1 MSARIAGLSERNVVT
16 MPREAAPG
24 SPKTGRISG
33 RSRRSIRAT
42 KPNSV
47 KSSETAP
54 MMTHT
59 ATIYRTVLIRRSNAV
74 FMIVLIMFAMP
85 MRMERYAKNAIKMT
99 GKTTVSALKVF
110 LTVYLLSGFIEYTPL
125 RLLYHMARRR

>member
-1 MSARIAGLSERNVVT
+1 
-16 MPREAAPG
+16 
-24 SPKTGRISG
+24 
-33 RSRRSIRAT
+33 
-42 KPNSV
+42 
-47 KSSETAP
+47 